1 MFCKMQVSDLDPSSK
16 KIESLRKLRLQIR
29 IRNTAKSVK
38 KILPCTVCHTY
49 VFKRIVTGIFWER
62 KNELALFKLFYSKS
76 KSRSSVEGP
85 EPTENGSAPQPWFLK
100 LVSLREII

>member
-1 MFCKMQVSDLDPSSK
+1 MFCKMQVSDLDPK
-16 KIESLRKLRLQIR
+16 KSNPYCYRSGFATLQKLLKNPSLYCL
-29 IRNTAKSVK
+29 S
-38 KILPCTVCHTY
+38 Y

>member
-38 KILPCTVCHTY
+38 KKSFPVLSVIPMSLKESLPVY
-49 VFKRIVTGIFWER
+49 SER
-62 KNELALFKLFYSKS
+62 EKMNLPYLSYFTPRARAGAQWRAR
-76 KSRSSVEGP
+76 SRQKTDP
-85 EPTENGSAPQPWFLK
+85 
-100 LVSLREII
+100 LRNNDF